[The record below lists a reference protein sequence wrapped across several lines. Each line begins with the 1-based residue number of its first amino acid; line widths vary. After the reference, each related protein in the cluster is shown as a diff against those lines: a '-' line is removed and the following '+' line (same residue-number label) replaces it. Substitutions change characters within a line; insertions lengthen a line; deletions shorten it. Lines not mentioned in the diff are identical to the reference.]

1 MKAKTDFKST
11 GYFEG
16 NHRGAQAQTL
26 TKPWFKSQLC
36 QLLAL
41 WPWLSCLIS
50 LCLSLFCKM
59 RTIRVPP
66 SLEVVWE
73 SEMTLGVLYSVHA
86 QCYPCSVQYKGWWS
100 AVLLAFR
107 GNNFWGFSVLEV
119 KKLEV
124 LVSLDFLS
132 QQMIAWITLCAV
144 SHILPFATCL
154 HQQNADGNRTIKK
167 KMNGTYLSTWLQI
180 FGFSRYF
187 RPFPQGETWKL
198 LSGRNDT
205 NLMSSHYSFLIRPQ
219 SQPHRGEGKKR
230 GWLKKNFYISLSVES
245 AGKWSAN
252 CFWRIWDISDHPLW
266 LALCL

>member
-167 KMNGTYLSTWLQI
+167 KNEWHLSKYLITNIWLQQI
-180 FGFSRYF
+180 FQALS
-187 RPFPQGETWKL
+187 
-198 LSGRNDT
+198 SGRDLEVAFWKKWHKLNV
-205 NLMSSHYSFLIRPQ
+205 
-219 SQPHRGEGKKR
+219 QPLLFFNKTPK
-230 GWLKKNFYISLSVES
+230 S
-245 AGKWSAN
+245 A
-252 CFWRIWDISDHPLW
+252 P
-266 LALCL
+266 